1 MGRERESYPY
11 AKVHLTTQLLFVCAD
26 VIDMEK
32 VTVTIRLG

>member
-11 AKVHLTTQLLFVCAD
+11 AKVHLTTQQFVCAD